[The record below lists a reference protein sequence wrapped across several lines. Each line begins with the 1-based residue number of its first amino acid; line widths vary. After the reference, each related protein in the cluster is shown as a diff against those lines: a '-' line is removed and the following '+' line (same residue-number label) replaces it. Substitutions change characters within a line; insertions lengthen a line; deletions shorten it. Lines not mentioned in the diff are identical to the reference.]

1 MAIQNRVV
9 ARTSDL
15 LRRTGAFEIGI
26 TVGAYFFYSVARTL
40 GANQE
45 VEAKQRALDLVELE
59 RRLGFFWE
67 GQMQSWILGN
77 ETVVKIFNAIYT
89 YGHFPLIYAIGIWL
103 FLWHRGRYV
112 LFRNAFLIS
121 GGIGL
126 ICFMLLPTAP
136 PRLLPGVD
144 QMADTLRMFSPI
156 NYQESGAFVNNY
168 AAMPSLHIAWNVLL
182 AIGIFTTVRNPV
194 IRAAA
199 CVMPF
204 IMSITVIVTGNHY
217 ILDIVAGV
225 AVAFIGYG
233 LALQVE
239 KYGWF
244 FWKRWYGETPDDAQ
258 AAA

>member
-9 ARTSDL
+9 TRTSEL
-15 LRRTGAFEIGI
+15 LRRTGVLEIAI
-26 TVGAYFFYSVARTL
+26 TVGAYFIYSIVRTL
-40 GANQE
+40 GADQRL
-45 VEAKQRALDLVELE
+45 EARQRALDLVEWE
-59 RRLGFFWE
+59 RRLGIFWE

-77 ETVVKIFNAIYT
+77 ETVVKVFNAIYT
-89 YGHFPLIYAIGIWL
+89 YGHFPLIYAVGIWL

-126 ICFMLLPTAP
+126 ICFLLLPTAP

-144 QMADTLRMFSPI
+144 RMADTLRMFSPI

-182 AIGIFTTVRNPV
+182 AIGIFTTVRNPFV
-194 IRAAA
+194 RGAA
-199 CVMPF
+199 CLMPV
-204 IMSITVIVTGNHY
+204 IMSITVIVTGNHF
-217 ILDIVAGV
+217 IVDIVAGAV
-225 AVAFIGYG
+225 VAFVGYA

-239 KYGWF
+239 KHGWF
-244 FWKRWYGETPDDAQ
+244 FWKHWSQPPDDAQ
-258 AAA
+258 APA

>member
-1 MAIQNRVV
+1 MAIQNSVV
-9 ARTSDL
+9 TRTSTII
-15 LRRTGAFEIGI
+15 RRTGVLEIGI
-26 TVGAYFFYSVARTL
+26 TVGAYFIYSIVRTL

-59 RRLGFFWE
+59 RKLGFFWE
-67 GQMQSWILGN
+67 VQMQSWILGN
-77 ETVVKIFNAIYT
+77 ETVIKVFNAIYT

-126 ICFMLLPTAP
+126 VSFLLLPTAP

-144 QMADTLRMFSPI
+144 RMADTLRMFSPI

-168 AAMPSLHIAWNVLL
+168 AAMPSLHIAWNLLL
-182 AIGIFTTVRNPV
+182 AIGIFTTVKNPIVRGLACCMPV
-194 IRAAA
+194 I
-199 CVMPF
+199 
-204 IMSITVIVTGNHY
+204 MSVTVIVTGNHY

-225 AVAFIGYG
+225 VVALVAYW

-239 KYGWF
+239 KHGWF
-244 FWKRWYGETPDDAQ
+244 FIGRWFRRDAEDAQ